1 MGLKVDGTLKGRGN
15 AGEISRSGNECL
27 MFMVSHGM
35 QRIYELLAFV
45 VALYF
50 PVALLAWL
58 VIDKFFAT
66 GDGKGHVVRQQPGQR
81 HRNRVLADRSRPG
94 A

>member
-1 MGLKVDGTLKGRGN
+1 
-15 AGEISRSGNECL
+15 
-27 MFMVSHGM
+27 MFMLGPGM

-50 PVALLAWL
+50 PVALLTWL
-58 VIDKFFAT
+58 LIDKFFAT
-66 GDGKGHVVRQQPGQR
+66 GDGKGHVVRHQPGQSGR
-81 HRNRVLADRSRPG
+81 GGVFSDRSRPG